1 MKSWVIVPA
10 AGAGKRFSLEARK
23 QYAKFLDMTVLEY
36 TLKRLLA
43 IDHIKIVVAVSPED
57 KAWRQLAIFK
67 NTSIEV
73 IFGGKERA
81 DSVLL
86 ALEHIKD
93 EAEMNDWVLVH
104 DGVRP
109 CVKVADIINLM
120 DQLSSH
126 AIGGI
131 LAVPVVATIK
141 RATSK
146 AEIKATEDRS
156 RLWEAQTPQ
165 MFRFSLLL
173 EGLRQASRANWQP
186 TDESAAIENLGHM
199 PRIIEGSHDNIK
211 ITRRE
216 DIVIAEAIALCQQE
230 WS

>member
-57 KAWRQLAIFK
+57 KVWRQLAIFK

-73 IFGGKERA
+73 ISGGKERA

-146 AEIKATEDRS
+146 AEIRGNRRSVKALGGS
-156 RLWEAQTPQ
+156 NTPNVPL
-165 MFRFSLLL
+165 FATPG
-173 EGLRQASRANWQP
+173 GLKA
-186 TDESAAIENLGHM
+186 
-199 PRIIEGSHDNIK
+199 GS
-211 ITRRE
+211 
-216 DIVIAEAIALCQQE
+216 QG
-230 WS
+230 

>member
-1 MKSWVIVPA
+1 MKNWIIVPA
-10 AGAGKRFSLEARK
+10 AVTGKRFSSKTLK
-23 QYAKFLDMTVLEY
+23 QYAKFLDMTVIEY

-43 IDHIKIVVAVSPED
+43 IDHVKIVVAVSPED
-57 KAWRQLAIFK
+57 QVWRQLTIFN

-73 IFGGKERA
+73 ISGGKERA

-109 CVKVADIINLM
+109 CVKVADIINLT

-146 AEIKATEDRS
+146 AGIRTTEDRS
-156 RLWEAQTPQ
+156 KLWEAQTPQ

-173 EGLRQASRANWQP
+173 EGLRQAAKVNWQP
-186 TDESAAIENLGHM
+186 TDESAAIENLGYM
-199 PRIIEGSHDNIK
+199 PQIIEGSHDNIK

-216 DIVIAEAIALCQQE
+216 DIVIAEAIALGQQE
-230 WS
+230 MA